1 MSRKRVLTI
10 LVGVIFLVVI
20 FLSLGVGLFMIS
32 PAGREGRDQV
42 IVIKEGQTLREV
54 ANELEERTIISSKT
68 LFLLWAKIMGYG
80 RQIKSGEYVLNSAMP
95 PVRIFEKL
103 TKGMILT
110 HPITI
115 PEGFTREQIARL
127 LAAKGLVEENRFL
140 SLTNAPS
147 LLERLGIP
155 GPSMEGYL
163 YPDTY
168 HFGRGISELSI
179 IETMV
184 KRFWQL
190 VGPLKRRIEEA
201 GMTLKDVITL
211 ASIVEKETGLGE
223 ERPIIAS
230 VFLNR
235 LKRGMRLESD
245 PTVIYGIEDFN
256 GNLTRRDLARRTPY
270 NTYVVK
276 GLPPG
281 PIANP
286 GLESIMAVLYP
297 AETDYLYFVSRNDGS
312 HHFSKTLAEHNRAV
326 RLYQKKRKGR
336 QKK

>member
-10 LVGVIFLVVI
+10 LVGVVFLVFI

-54 ANELEERTIISSKT
+54 AHELEEKAIISSKT

-80 RQIKSGEYVLNSAMP
+80 RQIKSGEYALNSAMP

-110 HPITI
+110 HPVTI

-127 LAAKGLVEENRFL
+127 LAVKGLVEEDRFL
-140 SLTNAPS
+140 GLTNAPS

-155 GPSMEGYL
+155 GPTMEGYL

-190 VGPLKRRIEEA
+190 VGPLKRRTEEA

-211 ASIVEKETGLGE
+211 ASIVEKETGLGQ

-235 LKRGMRLESD
+235 LKKGMRLESD
-245 PTVIYGIEDFN
+245 PTVIYGIENFN
-256 GNLTRRDLARRTPY
+256 GNLTRKDLARRTPY

-297 AETDYLYFVSRNDGS
+297 ADTDYLYFVSRNDGS
-312 HHFSKTLAEHNRAV
+312 HHFSKTLAGHNRAV
-326 RLYQKKRKGR
+326 RLYQKKRKA
-336 QKK
+336 QQ